1 MALEKSHKSMSHT
14 KRILI
19 PIAAGLI
26 GILFLASI
34 YFGLMSWAEGFKSAW
49 GLFWYDRWI
58 VIPILLGFGI
68 QAALFAVLKFR
79 TFVPDAAMGPS
90 GALMGASG
98 TTSTIAMLACCVHH
112 VTDVLPILGLTAASA
127 FLGRYRTA
135 FMLVGLGTTLIG
147 ILAMLIILAREW
159 RKVHPIAIP
168 NQATEIP

>member
-1 MALEKSHKSMSHT
+1 MSQT

-26 GILFLASI
+26 GVTFLAGI
-34 YFGLMSWAEGFKSAW
+34 YFGLMTLAEGFKSAW

-58 VIPILLGFGI
+58 IIPIILGFGI

-79 TFVPDAAMGPS
+79 TFVPGAATGPS

-98 TTSTIAMLACCVHH
+98 TTSTVAMLACCVHH
-112 VTDVLPILGLTAASA
+112 VTDVLPILGLTAAAA

-147 ILAMLIILAREW
+147 ILVMLIILAREW
-159 RKVHPIAIP
+159 RKVHPITISD
-168 NQATEIP
+168 QVTEIQ